1 LTTDP
6 LNTEKGNTAVLRMG
20 ATVVAMELAA
30 GLVAFGYFG
39 WPVLVI
45 GVPVIVL
52 TLVALLVV
60 RASEAPRRRLQE
72 HRASRWDPEA
82 AVPGGLMSGFFEVS
96 KQRQRP

>member
-1 LTTDP
+1 
-6 LNTEKGNTAVLRMG
+6 VLRMG

-30 GLVAFGYFG
+30 VLVAFGYFG

-60 RASEAPRRRLQE
+60 RASEAPRRLLQE
-72 HRASRWDPEA
+72 HRASRWDPDA
-82 AVPGGLMSGFFEVS
+82 ALPGGLMSGFFEVS
-96 KQRQRP
+96 RQRPQP